1 MKLNVDVSEGLHKT
15 MTLCVLGMPEV
26 NEDTFDEFFIRM
38 CMYHRAFGLE
48 DGMLYPTPGKAWRAF
63 NGVKNPRAHA
73 EDIDDWWHRMGE
85 CLQFDL
91 LHKHS
96 MDYEQS
102 FFNGGEWVD
111 HE

>member
-1 MKLNVDVSEGLHKT
+1 MKLNVDVSESLHKS
-15 MTLCVLGMPEV
+15 MQLAVLGMKEV
-26 NEDTFDEFFIRM
+26 TEATFEEFFIRM
-38 CMYHRAFGLE
+38 CMYHRAFGL
-48 DGMLYPTPGKAWRAF
+48 DMQYPTTETAWRAF
-63 NGVKNPRAHA
+63 IGVKNPRVIP

-85 CLQFDL
+85 CLQFDM

-102 FFNGGEWVD
+102 FFNGGETIE

>member
-1 MKLNVDVSEGLHKT
+1 MKLNVDMDASSPVTKGMQLA
-15 MTLCVLGMPEV
+15 VLGMQEV

-38 CMYHRAFGLE
+38 CMYHRAFNL
-48 DGMLYPTPGKAWRAF
+48 DMAYPTPGKAWRAF
-63 NGVKNPRAHA
+63 IGTKNPRVIP
-73 EDIDDWWHRMGE
+73 EDIDDWWNRMGE

-102 FFNGGEWVD
+102 FFNGGETVD